1 MAGILPFGAVFIEL
15 FFILSVSN
23 QNEVSFLP
31 EVNSCYRNSSLIIT
45 SNPFTLLSDQGG
57 ISLYSINTFSRSR
70 VMRKKKCIY
79 IRNRT
84 LFDLVLN
91 SQNKNDTKWMRD
103 SAENVHFDLESGRIE
118 ELLKHQV
125 FIRLKM
131 LQNNQFKHQLYVH
144 RDMKHLGS
152 LESTQEARVALGYA
166 SSNSYASLV
175 LSKLPAYFI
184 SQWTHADAWTN
195 C

>member
-1 MAGILPFGAVFIEL
+1 MLTSSFSNLMAGILPFGAVFIEL

-57 ISLYSINTFSRSR
+57 VSLYSINTFSRSR
-70 VMRKKKCIY
+70 VMRKKKKCIY

-91 SQNKNDTKWMRD
+91 SQNKNDKKWMRD
-103 SAENVHFDLESGRIE
+103 SAENVHFDLGSGRIE
-118 ELLKHQV
+118 ELLSHNSSSRITFLKLQLNC
-125 FIRLKM
+125 FI
-131 LQNNQFKHQLYVH
+131 
-144 RDMKHLGS
+144 
-152 LESTQEARVALGYA
+152 T
-166 SSNSYASLV
+166 
-175 LSKLPAYFI
+175 
-184 SQWTHADAWTN
+184 
-195 C
+195 

>member
-1 MAGILPFGAVFIEL
+1 MLTSSFSNLMAGILPFGAVFIEL

-57 ISLYSINTFSRSR
+57 VSLYSINTFSRSR

-91 SQNKNDTKWMRD
+91 SQNKNDKKWMRD
-103 SAENVHFDLESGRIE
+103 SAENVYILPILQVQSRIRIAIPS
-118 ELLKHQV
+118 
-125 FIRLKM
+125 F
-131 LQNNQFKHQLYVH
+131 
-144 RDMKHLGS
+144 
-152 LESTQEARVALGYA
+152 
-166 SSNSYASLV
+166 LV
-175 LSKLPAYFI
+175 LSV
-184 SQWTHADAWTN
+184 HN
-195 C
+195 CLVCQKWH

>member
-1 MAGILPFGAVFIEL
+1 MLTSSFSNLMAGILPFGAVFIEL

-23 QNEVSFLP
+23 QNEASFCP
-31 EVNSCYRNSSLIIT
+31 EVTSRYRNSSLIIT

-91 SQNKNDTKWMRD
+91 SQNKNDKKWMRD
-103 SAENVHFDLESGRIE
+103 SAENVHFDLGSGRIE
-118 ELLKHQV
+118 ELLLHNSSSRIV
-125 FIRLKM
+125 FLK
-131 LQNNQFKHQLYVH
+131 LQLNC
-144 RDMKHLGS
+144 
-152 LESTQEARVALGYA
+152 
-166 SSNSYASLV
+166 
-175 LSKLPAYFI
+175 FI
-184 SQWTHADAWTN
+184 T
-195 C
+195 

>member
-23 QNEVSFLP
+23 QNEVSFCP
-31 EVNSCYRNSSLIIT
+31 EVTSCYRNSSLIIN

-79 IRNRT
+79 IRNGT

-91 SQNKNDTKWMRD
+91 SQNKNDKKWMR
-103 SAENVHFDLESGRIE
+103 ECRECTF
-118 ELLKHQV
+118 
-125 FIRLKM
+125 
-131 LQNNQFKHQLYVH
+131 
-144 RDMKHLGS
+144 
-152 LESTQEARVALGYA
+152 
-166 SSNSYASLV
+166 
-175 LSKLPAYFI
+175 
-184 SQWTHADAWTN
+184 
-195 C
+195 